1 LVTSEGRLDRLPGL
15 LQVRGPGV
23 QVGCGIGW
31 QRVALAAQDVG
42 DVRPQ
47 GHARIVAKES
57 LMRRLAGGRI
67 DRCVEAEGEGRQEA
81 LPVGDLGV
89 GVEDG
94 GAEVFGRVPVSTFNL
109 QVTTW
114 VKWASESMVNAQRRP
129 EAALQVVVE
138 LAAVVRDY
146 NLRDA
151 ENGDPVPPDG
161 FGNLRRG
168 FLGHRR

>member
-1 LVTSEGRLDRLPGL
+1 
-15 LQVRGPGV
+15 
-23 QVGCGIGW
+23 
-31 QRVALAAQDVG
+31 
-42 DVRPQ
+42 
-47 GHARIVAKES
+47 
-57 LMRRLAGGRI
+57 MRRLAGGRI
-67 DRCVEAEGEGRQEA
+67 DRGVEAEGEGRQEA
-81 LPVGDLGV
+81 LPIGDLGV

-94 GAEVFGRVPVSTFNL
+94 GAKVFGRVPVGTFNL

-114 VKWASESMVNAQRRP
+114 VKWASKSMVYAQRRP
-129 EAALQVVVE
+129 EAALQVVVK

>member
-1 LVTSEGRLDRLPGL
+1 
-15 LQVRGPGV
+15 
-23 QVGCGIGW
+23 
-31 QRVALAAQDVG
+31 
-42 DVRPQ
+42 
-47 GHARIVAKES
+47 
-57 LMRRLAGGRI
+57 MRRLAGGRI
-67 DRCVEAEGEGRQEA
+67 DRGVEAEGEGRQEA
-81 LPVGDLGV
+81 LPIGDLGV

-94 GAEVFGRVPVSTFNL
+94 GAKVFGRVPVGTFNL

-114 VKWASESMVNAQRRP
+114 VKWASKSMVNAQRRP
-129 EAALQVVVE
+129 EAALQVVVK